1 MIFSKPKD
9 LRTEIKVK
17 KSDINPEGHLQD
29 KGKKR
34 SVSEYLRLFL
44 LPLLPII
51 ILLKLLDYIHLLT
64 FVIFGVLLLYFGV
77 TKLLSNN
84 WIETSL
90 LISIGLVLVIAPVL
104 YAFDKDK

>member
-17 KSDINPEGHLQD
+17 KSDTYPENHLQD

-34 SVSEYLRLFL
+34 SASEFLRLVL

-51 ILLKLLDYIHLLT
+51 MLLKLLDYIHLLT

-77 TKLLSNN
+77 TKSLSNG

-90 LISIGLVLVIAPVL
+90 LISIGLVLVLVPV
-104 YAFDKDK
+104 FDVFYKDK